1 MRIIDKSPRLLLGTH
16 KGASIQI
23 EREPDGQFY
32 IIVHAAD
39 GGTLYDGW
47 APESIR
53 TMAEA
58 KREAIRG
65 ACLNTS
71 SPAA

>member
-1 MRIIDKSPRLLLGTH
+1 MRVIDKSRRLFLGTH

-23 EREPDGQFY
+23 EREPKAQFY

-39 GGTLYDGW
+39 DGTLYDGW
-47 APESIR
+47 APESVR

-58 KREAIRG
+58 KREAIKG
-65 ACLNTS
+65 ACL
-71 SPAA
+71 